1 MRKRSLIFAVLSSTL
16 LLGLLKI
23 PLNGEF
29 DNTFIF
35 FLGRFHPIILHLPIG
50 ALIILFFMELIN
62 SFNSKLNLDSACN
75 ILLWFSVIS
84 IIPTLLLGFLLGS
97 SGNYDDDLL
106 NSHKWLGWF
115 TALICIWLVVIR
127 EKKSIANPNKVSNFY
142 KVFLFVNV
150 ILLSLAG
157 HYGGYLTHGEDY
169 LTKYMPVAMKKM
181 IGLDNENAEYI
192 VINEEVDDSSSEAVY
207 YENTIRPII
216 QTYCFECHNVDK
228 QKGDMRLDTLH
239 WDMRNQRHAERWH
252 EALNVIN
259 LGEMPP
265 KKKKQLETNER
276 RILVNWLTENLE
288 KASLARQKDNK
299 GVMRRLTKR
308 QYTNS
313 LNELLNVSVN
323 FGDVLPD
330 DGKSKMGF
338 TNNGNIL
345 QTSSLHLDYYQKIAR
360 EALDKAIVS
369 GEKPESKHYRVKI
382 GKNIG
387 TGNSGAE
394 FRGYQTAPINNEN
407 LIVDILNNKGTP
419 ITNLGDNQ
427 IDTLISL
434 KNKIGIGMRGSHSN
448 RYNVVDEGIIL
459 NSALPAKEVTPKS
472 WQGPS
477 PNLKLLIKE
486 DFPRTGDFAF
496 RVNASRGYNSL
507 SIERLINLREDSP
520 KLDNSK
526 AIYVSAK
533 NIFKKLKHNEL
544 KKKIDFGNSK
554 LKDFILRDNRWLMP
568 KEFAK
573 HVWTEFNYSIP
584 ESGLY
589 QIDLVHPYMPNE
601 GNPSY
606 RISIFGKN
614 DHGIVSKRL
623 VIDEKNK
630 DDEEIVTPITLA
642 YLLKGNYKGYIGGK
656 FFVGFSNL
664 IFSPLSEDDP
674 LPKTLEDEARVDDL
688 KYASINPTIQVFA
701 GSRTDD
707 GMDYKTFHRPVE
719 VTASN
724 GENQTFEFTGRLEN
738 LPIPQSS
745 NDVSGDLANIF
756 TIGLW
761 NNHLVKESSLKGPP
775 LLIKSVEFEAPY
787 FPIWPPK
794 SHKLIFF
801 DSPNESNFDKYAEEV
816 ISRFMERAFR
826 RPLNQVEL
834 ERYLS
839 FWKSI
844 KDDFDNFQDSI
855 KEVLVAVLCSPNF
868 IYLFETENQELEET
882 SNQHFLAS
890 RLSYFLWNSPPDKTL
905 SSLADQGRLYKKLPS
920 QIDRM
925 INSPKIEQLV
935 KTFADEWLRLDRYK
949 TMDIDVE
956 RYEDFT
962 RFVKEDMLNET
973 YSFVQYVLKNDLS
986 IMNFID
992 SDFAMLNQNLAEFY
1006 GINGVKGNK
1015 FRPVKLSER
1024 HKRGGLL
1031 SQGSFLSGH
1040 SDGVQAHTIKRAVW
1054 LKEKILGE
1062 HPPPPPPNVPE
1073 IDPDTPGFE
1082 NLSLKEQLFLH
1093 RNKVSCMDCHSK
1105 IDPFGVVFEN
1115 YDAVGR
1121 FQLKFNEKIID
1132 TKSKLPDGTEVDGI
1146 EGIKD
1151 YILDL
1156 KKDNFTKS
1164 LVKNLFAYALGRDV
1178 NFADEK
1184 EINNIVK
1191 EVKDNDYRFRTI
1203 IEQIVL
1209 SPSFYKKE
1217 ESWFNKLVG
1226 G

>member
-1 MRKRSLIFAVLSSTL
+1 MKKRSLFFAVLSSIL

-50 ALIILFFMELIN
+50 ALIVLFFMELIN
-62 SFNSKLNLDSACN
+62 SVNSKLNLESACN

-97 SGNYDDDLL
+97 SGNYDDELL

-115 TALICIWLVVIR
+115 TALICVWLVVIR
-127 EKKSIANPNKVSNFY
+127 EKKSKSNPNKVSNFY
-142 KVFLFVNV
+142 RVFLFVNV

-169 LTKYMPVAMKKM
+169 LTKYMPLAMKKM
-181 IGLDNENAEYI
+181 IGLDTENAEYI
-192 VINEEVDDSSSEAVY
+192 VINEEVDDSSSQIVY
-207 YENTIRPII
+207 YEKTIRPII

-313 LNELLNVSVN
+313 LNELLDISVN

-369 GEKPESKHYRVKI
+369 GEKPDSKHYRVKI

-387 TGNSGAE
+387 TGSSGAE
-394 FRGYQTAPINNEN
+394 FRGYQTAPVDNEN
-407 LIVDILNNKGTP
+407 LIVEVLDRDGNP
-419 ITNLGDNQ
+419 IKN
-427 IDTLISL
+427 L
-434 KNKIGIGMRGSHSN
+434 KNNQLDLLSSIQDKIGIGMRGSHSN
-448 RYNVVDEGIIL
+448 RYTVVEEGIIL

-496 RVNASRGYNSL
+496 RVNASKGYNSL
-507 SIERLINLREDSP
+507 SIERLIDLRENSP
-520 KLDNSK
+520 RLDKSGSIN
-526 AIYVSAK
+526 ISAK
-533 NIFKKLKHNEL
+533 DLMTKLRKKGSTKGLILK
-544 KKKIDFGNSK
+544 
-554 LKDFILRDNRWLMP
+554 DNRWLMP
-568 KEFAK
+568 KDFASY
-573 HVWTEFNYSIP
+573 VWTEFNYTVP
-584 ESGLY
+584 KSGLY
-589 QIDLVHPYMPNE
+589 QIDLVHPYVPNDA
-601 GNPSY
+601 NPSY
-606 RISIFGKN
+606 RISLFGKQ
-614 DHGIVSKRL
+614 DHGVVSKRL
-623 VIDEKNK
+623 VIDDNNNN
-630 DDEEIVTPITLA
+630 DYEIITPVTLA
-642 YLLKGNYKGYIGGK
+642 YLSEGDHKGYIGGK

-664 IFSPLSEDDP
+664 IVSPLAEDDS
-674 LPKTLEDEARVDDL
+674 LPKILEEVARVDDL

-707 GMDYKTFHRPVE
+707 GMDYKTFHSPVE

-724 GENQTFEFTGRLEN
+724 GENQTFEFKGRLEN
-738 LPIPQSS
+738 LPIPQSTEA
-745 NDVSGDLANIF
+745 VSGDLANIF

-801 DSPNESNFDKYAEEV
+801 DSPNESNSDKYAEEV

-868 IYLFETENQELEET
+868 IYLFETESQELEET
-882 SNQHFLAS
+882 SNQHYLAS
-890 RLSYFLWNSPPDKTL
+890 RLSYFLWNSPPDKIL
-905 SSLADQGRLYKKLPS
+905 SSLANQGRLYKKLPY

-962 RFVKEDMLNET
+962 RFVQEDMLNET
-973 YSFVQYVLKNDLS
+973 YNFVHYVLKNDLS

-1006 GINGVKGNK
+1006 GIDGVKGNE
-1015 FRPVKLSER
+1015 FRPVKLSKK

-1073 IDPDTPGFE
+1073 IDPDTPVFE

-1093 RNKVSCMDCHSK
+1093 RNKVSCMDCHRK

-1146 EGIKD
+1146 DGIKD

-1191 EVKDNDYRFRTI
+1191 EVKDDDYRFRTI

-1209 SPSFYKKE
+1209 SHSFYKKE

-1226 G
+1226 R

>member
-1 MRKRSLIFAVLSSTL
+1 MKKRSLIFAVLSSIL

-50 ALIILFFMELIN
+50 ALIVLFFMELIN
-62 SFNSKLNLDSACN
+62 SVNSKLNLESACN

-97 SGNYDDDLL
+97 SGNYDDELL

-115 TALICIWLVVIR
+115 TALICVWLVVIR
-127 EKKSIANPNKVSNFY
+127 EKKSISNPKKVSNFY
-142 KVFLFVNV
+142 RVFLFVNV
-150 ILLSLAG
+150 ILLSFAG

-207 YENTIRPII
+207 YEKTIRPII

-265 KKKKQLETNER
+265 KKKKQLDDSER
-276 RILVNWLTENLE
+276 RILVNWLTENIE
-288 KASLARQKDNK
+288 KASLARKKDNK

-313 LNELLNVSVN
+313 LNELLDVSVN

-338 TNNGNIL
+338 TNNGNVL

-394 FRGYQTAPINNEN
+394 FRGYQTAPIDNEN
-407 LIVDILNNKGTP
+407 LIVDVFNTDGTP
-419 ITNLGDNQ
+419 ITHLENNLLDPL
-427 IDTLISL
+427 TLL

-448 RYNVVDEGIIL
+448 RYSVVDEGIIL

-496 RVNASRGYNSL
+496 RVNASKGYNST
-507 SIERLINLREDSP
+507 SIERLINLRENSP
-520 KLDNSK
+520 RLDESRS
-526 AIYVSAK
+526 ITVSAK
-533 NIFKKLKHNEL
+533 DIMMKLRKEGSTKGL
-544 KKKIDFGNSK
+544 
-554 LKDFILRDNRWLMP
+554 ILRDNRWLMP
-568 KEFAK
+568 KDFADY
-573 HVWTEFNYSIP
+573 VWTKFNYTVP
-584 ESGLY
+584 KSGLY
-589 QIDLVHPYMPNE
+589 QIDLVHPYVANDA
-601 GNPSY
+601 NPSY
-606 RISIFGKN
+606 RISILDKH

-623 VIDEKNK
+623 FINEEYK
-630 DDEEIVTPITLA
+630 DDYEIVTPVTLA
-642 YLLKGNYKGYIGGK
+642 YLSEGNHTGYIGGR

-674 LPKTLEDEARVDDL
+674 LPEILQEEARVDDL

-719 VTASN
+719 VTASH

-745 NDVSGDLANIF
+745 DDVSGELANIF

-794 SHKLIFF
+794 SHKSIFF
-801 DSPNESNFDKYAEEV
+801 DSPNESNFEIYAEEV

-826 RPLNQVEL
+826 RPLNQGEL
-834 ERYLS
+834 DRYLS

-844 KDDFDNFQDSI
+844 KDDFYNFQDSI

-882 SNQHFLAS
+882 SNQHYLAS

-905 SSLADQGRLYKKLPS
+905 TSLANKGRLQKKLS
-920 QIDRM
+920 DQIDRM

-962 RFVKEDMLNET
+962 RFVKDDMLNET
-973 YSFVQYVLKNDLS
+973 YSFVHYVLKNDMS

-1184 EINNIVK
+1184 EINNIVE
-1191 EVKDNDYRFRTI
+1191 EVKDDDYRFRTI

-1209 SPSFYKKE
+1209 NPSFYKKE